1 MVHMVTTENQLR
13 KRILE
18 REDKN
23 EKKPKKSDSISH
35 LSAYRFLLAYSTRL
49 SDKEIYITLFVS
61 LFVYTILG
69 LRSQIFSI
77 INRFTDYKVI
87 FILITNMFIASLVS
101 YLVDVLF
108 LHTFSRRYIFLAFL
122 FGTFLVY

>member
-49 SDKEIYITLFVS
+49 SDKDIYITLFVS

-69 LRSQIFSI
+69 LRSQIFQSSI
-77 INRFTDYKVI
+77 ALPIIKS
-87 FILITNMFIASLVS
+87 SLS
-101 YLVDVLF
+101 
-108 LHTFSRRYIFLAFL
+108 
-122 FGTFLVY
+122 

>member
-1 MVHMVTTENQLR
+1 M
-13 KRILE
+13 KRSQKRAILFMI
-18 REDKN
+18 DVLM
-23 EKKPKKSDSISH
+23 ITVSH

-49 SDKEIYITLFVS
+49 SDKEIYITIFVS

-87 FILITNMFIASLVS
+87 FILLTNRIILKGLKGLNNGSF
-101 YLVDVLF
+101 
-108 LHTFSRRYIFLAFL
+108 
-122 FGTFLVY
+122 